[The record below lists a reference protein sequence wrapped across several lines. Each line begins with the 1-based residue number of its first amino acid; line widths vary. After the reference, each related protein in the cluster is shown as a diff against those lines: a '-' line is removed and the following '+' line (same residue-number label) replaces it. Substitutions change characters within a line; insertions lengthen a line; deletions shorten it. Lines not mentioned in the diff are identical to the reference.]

1 MMQALANWLADCDRF
16 LAGAAHAEQ
25 GERAEKCN
33 SQE

>member
-1 MMQALANWLADCDRF
+1 MMQALADWFADGGWV

-25 GERAEKCN
+25 GERAEKYN